1 MSRVILVVDDS
12 PTMRGMVSHAL
23 NEAGFETKEAENGKD
38 ALIKLTMMEEG
49 GTKPDVIV
57 TDINMPEMDGIEL
70 VKEIRKLS
78 AFKHVPVL
86 VLTTDNT
93 DEKKEVGRAAGAT
106 GWLVKPF
113 DSELILKVIRKVL
126 PS

>member
-38 ALIKLTMMEEG
+38 ALIKLTMMENG
-49 GTKPDVIV
+49 QPDVIV
-57 TDINMPEMDGIEL
+57 TDVNMPEMDGIEL
-70 VKEIRKLS
+70 VREIRKIP
-78 AFKHVPVL
+78 AFKYVPVL
-86 VLTTDNT
+86 VLTTDDT
-93 DEKKEVGRAAGAT
+93 EEKKEIGRAAGAT

-113 DSELILKVIRKVL
+113 DSELILKVIQKVL
-126 PS
+126 PR

>member
-1 MSRVILVVDDS
+1 MSRIILVVDDS

-38 ALIKLTMMEEG
+38 ALIKLTMMEVG

-57 TDINMPEMDGIEL
+57 TDVNMPEMDGIEL
-70 VKEIRKLS
+70 VREIRKLA

-126 PS
+126 PQ

>member
-126 PS
+126 PG

>member
-1 MSRVILVVDDS
+1 VVDDS
-12 PTMRGMVSHAL
+12 PTMRGMVSHTL
-23 NEAGFETKEAENGKD
+23 NEAGFQTKEAENGKD

-113 DSELILKVIRKVL
+113 DSDLILKVIRKVL

>member
-23 NEAGFETKEAENGKD
+23 NEAGFETTEAENGKD
-38 ALIKLTMMEEG
+38 ALIKLTTMEVG

-70 VKEIRKLS
+70 VREIRKLS

-126 PS
+126 P

>member
-38 ALIKLTMMEEG
+38 ALIKLTMMEVG

-93 DEKKEVGRAAGAT
+93 DEKKEIGRAAGAT

-126 PS
+126 PQ

>member
-38 ALIKLTMMEEG
+38 ALIKLTTMEVG

-57 TDINMPEMDGIEL
+57 TDVNMPEMDGIEL
-70 VKEIRKLS
+70 VREIRKLS

-126 PS
+126 PA

>member
-38 ALIKLTMMEEG
+38 ALIKLTMMEVG

-57 TDINMPEMDGIEL
+57 TDVNMIIPT
-70 VKEIRKLS
+70 KRKKLGG
-78 AFKHVPVL
+78 PQ
-86 VLTTDNT
+86 
-93 DEKKEVGRAAGAT
+93 ERPAG
-106 GWLVKPF
+106 W
-113 DSELILKVIRKVL
+113 
-126 PS
+126 

>member
-12 PTMRGMVSHAL
+12 PTMRGMVSHTL

-57 TDINMPEMDGIEL
+57 TDINMPDMDGMEL

-78 AFKHVPVL
+78 AFKDVPVL
-86 VLTTDNT
+86 VLTTHNT
-93 DEKKEVGRAAGAT
+93 DEKKDVRRAAGST
-106 GWLVKPF
+106 SSLEKTL
-113 DSELILKVIRKVL
+113 DSDGI
-126 PS
+126 

>member
-1 MSRVILVVDDS
+1 MGRVILVVDDS

-38 ALIKLTMMEEG
+38 ALIKLTMMEVG

-57 TDINMPEMDGIEL
+57 TDVNMPEMDGIEL
-70 VKEIRKLS
+70 VREIRKLA

-93 DEKKEVGRAAGAT
+93 DEKREVGRAAGAT

-126 PS
+126 PQ

>member
-38 ALIKLTMMEEG
+38 ALIKLTMMEVG

-57 TDINMPEMDGIEL
+57 TDVNMPEMDGIEL
-70 VKEIRKLS
+70 VREIRKLS

-93 DEKKEVGRAAGAT
+93 DEKKEIGRAAGAT

-126 PS
+126 L

>member
-23 NEAGFETKEAENGKD
+23 NEAGFTTKEAENGKD

-49 GTKPDVIV
+49 GAKPDVIV

-126 PS
+126 PA

>member
-12 PTMRGMVSHAL
+12 PTMRGMVSHTL

-70 VKEIRKLS
+70 VKEIRKLA
-78 AFKHVPVL
+78 AFKHVPV
-86 VLTTDNT
+86 TDNT

-113 DSELILKVIRKVL
+113 DSDLILKVIRKVL
-126 PS
+126 P

>member
-1 MSRVILVVDDS
+1 MSRIILVVDDS

-38 ALIKLTMMEEG
+38 ALIKLTMMEVG

-57 TDINMPEMDGIEL
+57 TDVNMPEMDGIEL
-70 VKEIRKLS
+70 VREIRKLA

-113 DSELILKVIRKVL
+113 DSDLILKVIRKVL
-126 PS
+126 P

>member
-57 TDINMPEMDGIEL
+57 TDVNMPEMDGIEL
-70 VKEIRKLS
+70 VREIRKLA

-126 PS
+126 PQ

>member
-1 MSRVILVVDDS
+1 MARVILVVDDS

-38 ALIKLTMMEEG
+38 ALIKLTTMEVG
-49 GTKPDVIV
+49 GAKPDVIV
-57 TDINMPEMDGIEL
+57 TDVNMPEMDGIEL
-70 VKEIRKLS
+70 VREIRKLPT
-78 AFKHVPVL
+78 FKHVPVL

-113 DSELILKVIRKVL
+113 DSELILKVIQKVL
-126 PS
+126 P

>member
-70 VKEIRKLS
+70 VREIRKLS

-126 PS
+126 PQ

>member
-1 MSRVILVVDDS
+1 MGRVILVVDDS

-49 GTKPDVIV
+49 QPDVIV
-57 TDINMPEMDGIEL
+57 TDVNMPEMDGIEL
-70 VKEIRKLS
+70 VREIRKIP

-93 DEKKEVGRAAGAT
+93 DEKKEIGRAAGAT

-113 DSELILKVIRKVL
+113 DSDLILKVIRKVL
-126 PS
+126 P

>member
-23 NEAGFETKEAENGKD
+23 NEAGFETTEAENGKD
-38 ALIKLTMMEEG
+38 ALIKLTTMEVG
-49 GTKPDVIV
+49 GAKPDVIV

-70 VKEIRKLS
+70 VREIRKLS

-126 PS
+126 P

>member
-12 PTMRGMVSHAL
+12 PTMRGMVSHTL
-23 NEAGFETKEAENGKD
+23 NEAGFETKEAVNGKD

-49 GTKPDVIV
+49 KPDVIV

-70 VKEIRKLS
+70 VKEIRKLA

-93 DEKKEVGRAAGAT
+93 DEKKEIGRAAGAT

-126 PS
+126 P

>member
-1 MSRVILVVDDS
+1 
-12 PTMRGMVSHAL
+12 MVSHAL
-23 NEAGFETKEAENGKD
+23 TEAGFETKEAENGKD
-38 ALIKLTMMEEG
+38 ALIKLTTMMGEG
-49 GTKPDVIV
+49 KPDVIV
-57 TDINMPEMDGIEL
+57 TDVNMPEMDGIEL

-126 PS
+126 PQ

>member
-38 ALIKLTMMEEG
+38 ALIKLTMMEVG

-57 TDINMPEMDGIEL
+57 TDVNMPEMDGIEL
-70 VKEIRKLS
+70 VREIRKLA

-126 PS
+126 P

>member
-38 ALIKLTMMEEG
+38 ALIKLTTMEVG

-57 TDINMPEMDGIEL
+57 TDVNMPEMDGIEL
-70 VKEIRKLS
+70 VREIRKLS

-126 PS
+126 PQ

>member
-38 ALIKLTMMEEG
+38 ALIKLTMMEVG

-57 TDINMPEMDGIEL
+57 TDVNMPEMDGIEL
-70 VKEIRKLS
+70 VREIRKLS

-126 PS
+126 PQ

>member
-49 GTKPDVIV
+49 GTKPDMIV

-70 VKEIRKLS
+70 VREIRKLS

-126 PS
+126 PL

>member
-38 ALIKLTMMEEG
+38 ALIKLTMMEAG

-57 TDINMPEMDGIEL
+57 TDVNMPEMDGIEL
-70 VKEIRKLS
+70 VREIRKLS

-126 PS
+126 PV

>member
-38 ALIKLTMMEEG
+38 ALIKLTTMEVG

-70 VKEIRKLS
+70 VREIRKLS

-126 PS
+126 P

>member
-38 ALIKLTMMEEG
+38 ALIKLTMMEVG

-57 TDINMPEMDGIEL
+57 TDVNMPEMDGIEL
-70 VKEIRKLS
+70 VREIRKLS

-93 DEKKEVGRAAGAT
+93 EEKKEIGRAAGAT

-126 PS
+126 PQ

>member
-38 ALIKLTMMEEG
+38 ALIKLTMMEVG

-57 TDINMPEMDGIEL
+57 TDVNMPEMDGIEL
-70 VKEIRKLS
+70 VREIRKLA

-93 DEKKEVGRAAGAT
+93 DEKKEVGRNAGAT

-126 PS
+126 PQ

>member
-126 PS
+126 L

>member
-38 ALIKLTMMEEG
+38 ALIKLTMMEDG

-126 PS
+126 PQ

>member
-23 NEAGFETKEAENGKD
+23 NEAGFATKEAENGKD
-38 ALIKLTMMEEG
+38 ALIKLTMMEAG

-57 TDINMPEMDGIEL
+57 TDVNMPEMDGIEL
-70 VKEIRKLS
+70 VREIRKLS

-126 PS
+126 PV

>member
-38 ALIKLTMMEEG
+38 ALIKLTKMENG
-49 GTKPDVIV
+49 QPDVIV

-70 VKEIRKLS
+70 VREIRKIP
-78 AFKHVPVL
+78 AFKYVPVL
-86 VLTTDNT
+86 VLTTDDT
-93 DEKKEVGRAAGAT
+93 EEKKEIGRAAGAT

-113 DSELILKVIRKVL
+113 DSELILKVIQKVL
-126 PS
+126 PR

>member
-38 ALIKLTMMEEG
+38 ALIQLTTMEVG

-70 VKEIRKLS
+70 VREIRKLS

-93 DEKKEVGRAAGAT
+93 DEKKEIGRAAGAT

-126 PS
+126 PQ

>member
-38 ALIKLTMMEEG
+38 ALIKLTMMEVG

-57 TDINMPEMDGIEL
+57 TDVNMPEMDGIEL
-70 VKEIRKLS
+70 VREIRKLA